1 MQLPLSLSTSGIGHS
16 MLMVLLVLLVGLA
29 AAVPA
34 SVLAQNTELSTNA
47 NNKLQHQQQL
57 QQQRELPA
65 VKRSEDDTA
74 SNAAAAAVPTADKK
88 SSPEIVPASFS
99 NSPPARSTSIEP
111 QPQAEQQQ
119 QKQPPAGLYALPSN
133 DEILAAVAA
142 AAQSSQQQLQSDPT
156 ALEEAVASSTM
167 RKRGVN
173 YEYNPYMSVPNVPD
187 YGSDVPNG
195 IWTDDYEP
203 AAPLNYN
210 NYNNEREL
218 QDLDDYV
225 PERPVNGGNAGRN
238 KAYDNLQNLLN
249 AEAYLESIPLSV
261 PLTYANRNY
270 NLDERNKRG
279 IYYNLANN
287 GANSAPAENLNLNK
301 YRRYGDMRLKRD
313 TTKLTPADMLALVA
327 LVEAGERARKETDVD
342 SGVSVPLV
350 DAEELDYVPA
360 GSWLDAPLASQQQQQ
375 QQPALVD
382 YYGLPVEAQV
392 VPKYEYVPRPQKYVG
407 SNSRFGS
414 SKRFMVA
421 KKKRSV
427 NQSQFMSE
435 PVGERGPNYYGE
447 KFY

>member
-1 MQLPLSLSTSGIGHS
+1 MQLPLSLSAAGNGHC
-16 MLMVLLVLLVGLA
+16 LGLGLLLLFVELA

-47 NNKLQHQQQL
+47 NNKLQQQQQQQL
-57 QQQRELPA
+57 QQQQRELPA
-65 VKRSEDDTA
+65 VKRGEDVTA
-74 SNAAAAAVPTADKK
+74 SSATIVPSADKK
-88 SSPEIVPASFS
+88 SSPEIVPATFS
-99 NSPPARSTSIEP
+99 NSPARSVPNGEQS
-111 QPQAEQQQ
+111 QQQ
-119 QKQPPAGLYALPSN
+119 QQPLGGIYALPSN

-142 AAQSSQQQLQSDPT
+142 ATHSNQMVQSEPT

-167 RKRGVN
+167 RKRGIN
-173 YEYNPYMSVPNVPD
+173 YEYNPYMAVPVND
-187 YGSDVPNG
+187 YSSDVPSG
-195 IWTDDYEP
+195 VWTDDYEP
-203 AAPLNYN
+203 AAPINYNGYN
-210 NYNNEREL
+210 NYNNEREM
-218 QDLDDYV
+218 QELDDYV
-225 PERPVNGGNAGRN
+225 PERHVNSQTGRS

-279 IYYNLANN
+279 IYYNAAAAN
-287 GANSAPAENLNLNK
+287 APSENINLNK

-313 TTKLTPADMLALVA
+313 ATKLTPADMLALVA
-327 LVEAGERARKETDVD
+327 LVEAGERARKESDVD
-342 SGVSVPLV
+342 SAVSVPLV

-360 GSWLDAPLASQQQQQ
+360 GSWVDAPLQQQQQ
-375 QQPALVD
+375 QQASPALVD
-382 YYGLPVEAQV
+382 YYGVPVDAQV
-392 VPKYEYVPRPQKYVG
+392 VPKYEYVPRPQKYVA

-427 NQSQFMSE
+427 NQSQYMNE
-435 PVGERGPNYYGE
+435 PVGERGPSYYGE

>member
-1 MQLPLSLSTSGIGHS
+1 MQLPLPLSLSLSASATGHS
-16 MLMVLLVLLVGLA
+16 MFVGLFLLLIGLA

-47 NNKLQHQQQL
+47 NNKMQQHQQQQQL
-57 QQQRELPA
+57 QQRELPA
-65 VKRSEDDTA
+65 VKRSEDSAT
-74 SNAAAAAVPTADKK
+74 VPTADKK

-99 NSPPARSTSIEP
+99 NSPPARSIPNE
-111 QPQAEQQQ
+111 QPQ
-119 QKQPPAGLYALPSN
+119 QKQQQSQSGLYALPSN

-142 AAQSSQQQLQSDPT
+142 AASSSQQQLQSDPT

-167 RKRGVN
+167 RKRGIN
-173 YEYNPYMSVPNVPD
+173 YEYNPYMTVAGND
-187 YGSDVPNG
+187 YGSDIPSG

-203 AAPLNYN
+203 AAPSNYNYN

-218 QDLDDYV
+218 QDIEEYL
-225 PERPVNGGNAGRN
+225 PERHVSSATGGRN

-287 GANSAPAENLNLNK
+287 GANSAPVDALNLNK
-301 YRRYGDMRLKRD
+301 YRRFGDMRLKRD

-342 SGVSVPLV
+342 AGVSVPLV
-350 DAEELDYVPA
+350 DAEDMDYVPA
-360 GSWLDAPLASQQQQQ
+360 GSWLDAPAPQQQQA
-375 QQPALVD
+375 PALMD
-382 YYGLPVEAQV
+382 YYGIPVEAQV

>member
-1 MQLPLSLSTSGIGHS
+1 T
-16 MLMVLLVLLVGLA
+16 
-29 AAVPA
+29 
-34 SVLAQNTELSTNA
+34 
-47 NNKLQHQQQL
+47 
-57 QQQRELPA
+57 
-65 VKRSEDDTA
+65 VKRSTEEDAT
-74 SNAAAAAVPTADKK
+74 VPPANKK

-99 NSPPARSTSIEP
+99 NAPAARSSAAEQSAQSQAQAQS
-111 QPQAEQQQ
+111 QPQALPQS
-119 QKQPPAGLYALPSN
+119 GLYALPSN

-142 AAQSSQQQLQSDPT
+142 AAAQGNQQQQQQLQSDPS

-167 RKRGVN
+167 RKRGIN
-173 YEYNPYMSVPNVPD
+173 YEYNPYVVPAGND
-187 YGSDVPNG
+187 YGADLPSG

-203 AAPLNYN
+203 LAAAAAPLSYNGGNYN
-210 NYNNEREL
+210 ANYNGVNNEREL
-218 QDLDDYV
+218 QELDDYV
-225 PERPVNGGNAGRN
+225 PERHGKQAALGSWLGLSSSVSLLPALTVSSAGGRN

-279 IYYNLANN
+279 IYYNLAN
-287 GANSAPAENLNLNK
+287 SEVPAENINLNK

-327 LVEAGERARKETDVD
+327 LVEAGERARKESDVE
-342 SGVSVPLV
+342 SGISVPLV
-350 DAEELDYVPA
+350 DAEEMDYVPP
-360 GSWLDAPLASQQQQQ
+360 GSWFDAPAAPAPVQQQA
-375 QQPALVD
+375 PALVD

-392 VPKYEYVPRPQKYVG
+392 VPKYEYVPRPQKYMSN

-414 SKRFMVA
+414 SKRFMVS

-427 NQSQFMSE
+427 SQSQFLNE
-435 PVGERGPNYYGE
+435 PVGERGPSYYGE